1 MCFPLYRLIKCS
13 AQQTEFSL
21 AVLQAKGDG
30 MGGVVP
36 HNILFVQNL
45 PPDAS
50 ASMINMLF
58 TQFLGFREVRLV
70 DARPGIAFVE
80 YESEPQ
86 ATQAMSGLQN
96 FQVDPQHVISIT
108 YAKR

>member
-1 MCFPLYRLIKCS
+1 MNNFS
-13 AQQTEFSL
+13 ALSLHHRIEWSL
-21 AVLQAKGDG
+21 ALLQAKGDAMAG
-30 MGGVVP
+30 MVP

-70 DARPGIAFVE
+70 DARPGICGV
-80 YESEPQ
+80 
-86 ATQAMSGLQN
+86 
-96 FQVDPQHVISIT
+96 
-108 YAKR
+108 

>member
-1 MCFPLYRLIKCS
+1 M
-13 AQQTEFSL
+13 A
-21 AVLQAKGDG
+21 G
-30 MGGVVP
+30 MVP